1 MQPALRNLVQQR
13 ASDRCE
19 YCQIRQDQDRYY
31 EFHVEH
37 IIARQHGG
45 RTEATNLAW
54 SCHHCNLHKGPNLTG
69 IDPRTNR
76 ITPLFDPRRARWEQH
91 FRWNGPTL
99 VGRTAAGRATIAV
112 LQINN
117 DDRVELREVL
127 IDQRLFPPKRPTRR
141 PKRRRP

>member
-1 MQPALRNLVQQR
+1 MQPVLRNLVQQR

-19 YCQIRQDQDRYY
+19 YCQIRQDQDQYY

-54 SCHHCNLHKGPNLTG
+54 
-69 IDPRTNR
+69 
-76 ITPLFDPRRARWEQH
+76 
-91 FRWNGPTL
+91 
-99 VGRTAAGRATIAV
+99 

-127 IDQRLFPPKRPTRR
+127 IDQGLFPPRRTIRR
-141 PKRRRP
+141 PRRRRRA

>member
-1 MQPALRNLVQQR
+1 MQPALRNLVQKR

-19 YCQIRQDQDRYY
+19 DCQIRQDQDRYY

-54 SCHHCNLHKGPNLTG
+54 
-69 IDPRTNR
+69 
-76 ITPLFDPRRARWEQH
+76 
-91 FRWNGPTL
+91 
-99 VGRTAAGRATIAV
+99 

-117 DDRVELREVL
+117 DDRVELREAL
-127 IDQRLFPPKRPTRR
+127 IDQGLFPPKRTVRR
-141 PKRRRP
+141 PKRRRRSE